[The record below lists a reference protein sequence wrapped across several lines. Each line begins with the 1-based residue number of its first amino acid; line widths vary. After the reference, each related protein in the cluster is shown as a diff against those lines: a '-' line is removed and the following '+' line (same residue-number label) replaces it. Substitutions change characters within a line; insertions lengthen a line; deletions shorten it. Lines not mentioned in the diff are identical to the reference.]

1 MKYRLIGIV
10 ATFFLLAAAFV
21 ATAFDNENPNNRVHQ
36 HLTARQPD
44 AAGNTWRA
52 SVGGRHVSGTK
63 RVRRL

>member
-44 AAGNTWRA
+44 AGCSCENKT
-52 SVGGRHVSGTK
+52 SP
-63 RVRRL
+63 